1 MCWTTAAIRPE
12 PNDHRQGSL
21 NPICAIIIPTLLILS
36 QVPERHYSMPI
47 HTAGNMWRAEQSS
60 VLFVY
65 LRCITLNCVSHICVS
80 IGKSHSEEACKSVA
94 FFMQRNSLDGTDLSR
109 ITLNISLDTEMKH
122 KPEGVCLKNS
132 SCHSHGKLIVFPRTY
147 APTQT

>member
-1 MCWTTAAIRPE
+1 M
-12 PNDHRQGSL
+12 L
-21 NPICAIIIPTLLILS
+21 
-36 QVPERHYSMPI
+36 I

-80 IGKSHSEEACKSVA
+80 IGKSHSEEACKT
-94 FFMQRNSLDGTDLSR
+94 FFMERNSLDGTDLSR

-122 KPEGVCLKNS
+122 KPVGVCLKNS
-132 SCHSHGKLIVFPRTY
+132 SCHSHGKVIVFPCTY
-147 APTQT
+147 AQAHLRRHGFTPLYCKSQRYGLNHGEQRLSKTRAVK